1 MFGMPE
7 FEGETVEISGESNQ
21 HAAVLQNFVDSIETG
36 AQLLTSGDQGLG
48 SLQMANGILL
58 SEWTNRAVTLP
69 IDANQYEAKL
79 QEKIRG
85 SSLRTPKDLKVE
97 IDMEKSY

>member
-1 MFGMPE
+1 MAAQEDLLFGKIAVKNKLADE
-7 FEGETVEISGESNQ
+7 KQVRKCL
-21 HAAVLQNFVDSIETG
+21 AALDK
-36 AQLLTSGDQGLG
+36 SGDQGLG

-58 SEWTNRAVTLP
+58 SAWTKGAVTLP

-97 IDMEKSY
+97 IHMEKSY

>member
-1 MFGMPE
+1 
-7 FEGETVEISGESNQ
+7 
-21 HAAVLQNFVDSIETG
+21 
-36 AQLLTSGDQGLG
+36 
-48 SLQMANGILL
+48 MANGILL
-58 SEWTNRAVTLP
+58 SAWTGRAVTLP